1 MHHQTANIIFF
12 YITVSDSKTIHKE
25 VSSMKQID
33 VVTMGET
40 MVLFTGNESLPIPY
54 VHQFKKQIGGAESN
68 VAIGLA
74 RLGYKSG
81 WMSKLGDDPFGTYI
95 HHFIRGEGVDTTQVQ
110 LIDYAPTGIFFKE
123 SLSPEDVRVHYYRYQ
138 SAASTLTKE
147 DVKEEYIKQARV
159 LHLTGITPA
168 LSSTCKEAVFQA
180 ISYAQKH
187 SVPIIFDP
195 NIRYKLWNNLD
206 DAKKTLLEMAT
217 HSDIILA
224 GEDEG
229 EFLTGEK
236 DVHSMAKALKTADS
250 QHIIVKQG
258 KSGAYILSNEEM
270 FVEGFPVDQVVD
282 PVGAGDG
289 FAVGV
294 ISAYLDGQTIP
305 YGVKRGNAIGSLVV
319 KVNGDIEGLPTKRSL
334 EQYLS
339 NQSNPGQDVK
349 R

>member
-1 MHHQTANIIFF
+1 
-12 YITVSDSKTIHKE
+12 
-25 VSSMKQID
+25 MKQID

-81 WMSKLGDDPFGTYI
+81 WLSKLGDDPFGTYI

-110 LIDYAPTGIFFKE
+110 LTNQAPTGIFFKE
-123 SLSPEDVRVHYYRYQ
+123 SLSPEDVRVHYYRHQ

-147 DVKEEYIKQARV
+147 DVSEDYIKEARV

-180 ISYAQKH
+180 ITYAQKH
-187 SVPIIFDP
+187 SIPIVFDP
-195 NIRYKLWNNLD
+195 NIRYKLWNDLD
-206 DAKKTLLEMAT
+206 EAKKTLLEMAT

-229 EFLTGEK
+229 AFLTGEK
-236 DVHSMAKALKTADS
+236 DVRAMAMKLKTSEA
-250 QHIIVKQG
+250 QHIIVKKG
-258 KSGAYILSNEEM
+258 KDGAYILSDGES
-270 FVEGFPVDQVVD
+270 FVEGFPVEQVVD

-294 ISAYLDGQTIP
+294 ISAYLDGHTIP
-305 YGVKRGNAIGSLVV
+305 EGVKRGNAIGSLVV
-319 KVNGDIEGLPTKRSL
+319 KVNGDIEGLPTRPTL
-334 EQYLS
+334 EQFLS